1 MYYAPVGGLVGSHYR
16 IRAKDNQALYSV
28 YSDEVTER
36 TEPMNKEAL
45 FVATSDKL
53 DYKIQNYPNPFNPT
67 TNIVYQ
73 IKEKGFVSLQ
83 VFDIIGR
90 EVSQLVKETKEPGV
104 YSVSFDASNLPS
116 GVYIYSLRVNDFVQN
131 QKMTLLK

>member
-1 MYYAPVGGLVGSHYR
+1 
-16 IRAKDNQALYSV
+16 
-28 YSDEVTER
+28 
-36 TEPMNKEAL
+36 
-45 FVATSDKL
+45 
-53 DYKIQNYPNPFNPT
+53 YPNPFNPT